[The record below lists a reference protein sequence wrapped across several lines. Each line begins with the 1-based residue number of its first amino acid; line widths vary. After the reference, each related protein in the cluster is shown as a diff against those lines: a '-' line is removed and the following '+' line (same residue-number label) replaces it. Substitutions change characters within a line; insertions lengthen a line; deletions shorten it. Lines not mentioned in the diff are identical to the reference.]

1 MMNSKFLLILFL
13 IGFVPFIFTNSY
25 ADWKDGPIESGNF
38 GDSAF
43 ERSFG
48 DVKLLDAY
56 FGTLDNKIEVGNGDS
71 NVPFTIEFA
80 NVGTQDI
87 TGIEG
92 KLALPLGFSGSDGPG
107 AAIDANTNTN
117 SLAGKN
123 FHLTFYVNLDKNTQ
137 IQQYSGTVK
146 LDYSRLRES
155 GVRTSFSTFDFKV
168 TGDSTI
174 NVRASESFL
183 TSLTSNN
190 IVVDIVNDGTAP
202 MSGVDVIVNNA
213 QTSLSSNTASITNIE
228 NVLMLESSW
237 DLGNIAAESSSSFIA
252 NVYIPESLKGDTLR
266 IPLSI
271 SYYNTHGDKE
281 TISKILDFY
290 IRGLI
295 DLTIFNVKVIELSG
309 TQMVIGE
316 IINEGN
322 EDGLFGFVTL
332 DANAD
337 SNIKSN
343 TQFIDEIE
351 TDAPVPFNIPIE
363 FDGEPKYGEHDV
375 TITVRYKD
383 SVRDE
388 IFLPYK
394 TTILINEPSNL
405 DENSS
410 DPTMIIIPIILVIG
424 FAIFIIRRRK
434 KAALSGNKD

>member
-1 MMNSKFLLILFL
+1 MNSKFLLILFL

-107 AAIDANTNTN
+107 TTIDANTNTN

-202 MSGVDVIVNNA
+202 MSGVDVIVDNA

-332 DANAD
+332 DANGD

-363 FDGEPKYGEHDV
+363 FDGEPKYGEHDI

-405 DENSS
+405 DEDSS